1 MFCKKCGTLLADTSK
16 FCPKCGTSV
25 SSVNPMKTVANQTSP
40 DKTLLFRMNK
50 KHIITISIILSL
62 LITCVSLLAIFVF
75 PHADIYAF
83 QYQIKTGDYQQ
94 AYLTYDNLEYE
105 ELSKVNVWMK
115 EYASSVEEEYYNGQ
129 TDYNTAIQIISSIC
143 RYDIKTVYE
152 IKNNILLDNESNI
165 LFNQGKAYAEDSQWK
180 EAYLT
185 LQEIDTDYR
194 LYNEVTPLLTDYA
207 SNFRSDVLSKMT
219 NLSNNDEIDEMKSIR
234 DNALIVIPD
243 DAEIQNGY
251 KDQLN
256 AFIDRKISEASALA
270 DQGNYD
276 KAIELLDNAQ
286 FIYETEKF
294 KVAISEIEYRRA
306 EEHCEALAA
315 QNDLLGAVKYA
326 KRMASANSNTY
337 SKLVYQYATLLVDET
352 LQKAEEY
359 VKNGQYSEASKL
371 IASVRAVYDHQKL
384 REAAEKYNLSTA
396 EAHCE
401 ELASQNDLLGAVK
414 YAKELADMDSSYCDL
429 LNKYAAPLVE
439 ETLDTARA
447 FASERQ
453 YEKAINAIEKVQKIY
468 NCKQFANTIE
478 EYSQY
483 TPRKLSDCHL
493 VDSDSVYLDITAQD
507 CFGTEYE
514 QAIGFNESYS
524 SYEGGFAVFYLDGD
538 FVSLDGC
545 FVGSSDLYK
554 NMEVSCAIYAD
565 GNLIFE
571 SPKLGRTSKPV
582 NISLDI
588 TDVDQLRIEY
598 THYTWW
604 TNDICCIF
612 DLTVS

>member
-256 AFIDRKISEASALA
+256 AFIDRKISEASAHGTYCA
-270 DQGNYD
+270 NVQVYKTMSAGHSFTMFGR
-276 KAIELLDNAQ
+276 K
-286 FIYETEKF
+286 
-294 KVAISEIEYRRA
+294 ISNE
-306 EEHCEALAA
+306 
-315 QNDLLGAVKYA
+315 N
-326 KRMASANSNTY
+326 
-337 SKLVYQYATLLVDET
+337 
-352 LQKAEEY
+352 
-359 VKNGQYSEASKL
+359 
-371 IASVRAVYDHQKL
+371 SVRLCKSSNMTL
-384 REAAEKYNLSTA
+384 P
-396 EAHCE
+396 
-401 ELASQNDLLGAVK
+401 QN
-414 YAKELADMDSSYCDL
+414 YM
-429 LNKYAAPLVE
+429 
-439 ETLDTARA
+439 
-447 FASERQ
+447 F
-453 YEKAINAIEKVQKIY
+453 
-468 NCKQFANTIE
+468 
-478 EYSQY
+478 
-483 TPRKLSDCHL
+483 
-493 VDSDSVYLDITAQD
+493 
-507 CFGTEYE
+507 
-514 QAIGFNESYS
+514 
-524 SYEGGFAVFYLDGD
+524 
-538 FVSLDGC
+538 
-545 FVGSSDLYK
+545 
-554 NMEVSCAIYAD
+554 
-565 GNLIFE
+565 
-571 SPKLGRTSKPV
+571 V
-582 NISLDI
+582 NIYFCKTGIDFSLI
-588 TDVDQLRIEY
+588 LIYKYIKINHIIRG
-598 THYTWW
+598 W
-604 TNDICCIF
+604 
-612 DLTVS
+612 L